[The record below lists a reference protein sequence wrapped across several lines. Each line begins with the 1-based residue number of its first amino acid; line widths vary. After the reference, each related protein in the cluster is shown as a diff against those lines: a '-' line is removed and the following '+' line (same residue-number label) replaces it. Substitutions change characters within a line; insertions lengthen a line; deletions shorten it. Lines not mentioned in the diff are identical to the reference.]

1 MKTYTLLV
9 LVGVL
14 AFAGGC
20 SSLVAMSGKDVGSI
34 ATMEQVHHQF
44 GKPVASG
51 TADGKDYEE
60 FKSHSKISDP
70 QRAGVLIMGDLMT
83 SGLMELFLFPYELAC
98 VGETTISGE
107 TVRFSYDP
115 NGSVTDVYVNGEQ
128 VALRAN
134 AGRTIEGGK

>member
-1 MKTYTLLV
+1 MKTYTPLV

-14 AFAGGC
+14 AFAVGC
-20 SSLVAMSGKDVGSI
+20 SSLVALSGKDVGSI
-34 ATMEQVHHQF
+34 ATMEQVHKEF
-44 GKPVASG
+44 GKPVAVG

-60 FKSHSKISDP
+60 FKSHSHISDP

-98 VGETTISGE
+98 VGETTIAGG
-107 TVRFSYDP
+107 TVRFSYDA
-115 NGSVTDVYVNGEQ
+115 NGSVTDVYVNGQQ
-128 VALRAN
+128 VALSAN